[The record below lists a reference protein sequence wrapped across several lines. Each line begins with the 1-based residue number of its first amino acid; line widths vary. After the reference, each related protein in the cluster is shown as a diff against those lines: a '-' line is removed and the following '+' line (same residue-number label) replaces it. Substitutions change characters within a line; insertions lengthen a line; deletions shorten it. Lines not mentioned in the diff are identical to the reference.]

1 MSKALIISGHPHL
14 NTSIANSSIIRVL
27 QKELNLDLLNIAFKY
42 PNYEIDVQQET
53 ILNPNSA
60 IFHVYFLKII

>member
-14 NTSIANSSIIRVL
+14 NTSIA
-27 QKELNLDLLNIAFKY
+27 NIAFKY

-60 IFHVYFLKII
+60 IFHVYFLKKNLI